1 MKVMT
6 QVLDLLFPPKCP
18 FCSRVLDEPRAP
30 LCPKCQPVL
39 PWLDHKDSFR
49 KVDFTSGCWSALEY
63 RDEVRKAVH
72 HYKFTPI
79 RAKGG
84 PLGQL
89 MAQCVLDH
97 PEIRP
102 DVITWAPLSRKR
114 LRERGFDQAEE
125 LARSAGRELKIPVL
139 PLLVKAR
146 DTGRQSDLV
155 QAEQR
160 RANVLGVYALC
171 PNVSVQGRRILLVD
185 DVVTSGATL
194 SACAKV
200 LVGAGAEKVWCVTLA
215 QAGN

>member
-1 MKVMT
+1 MT

-18 FCSRVLDEPRAP
+18 FCEGVLDDPRAP

-79 RAKGG
+79 RARGG

-160 RANVLGVYALC
+160 RANVLGVYALR

-194 SACAKV
+194 LACAKV
-200 LVGAGAEKVWCVTLA
+200 LAEAGAEEVWCVTLA

>member
-1 MKVMT
+1 MT

>member
-1 MKVMT
+1 MK
-6 QVLDLLFPPKCP
+6 LYYYLLNLLFPPKCP
-18 FCSRVLDEPRAP
+18 FCERVLDDPRAP
-30 LCPKCQPVL
+30 LCEKCQYAL
-39 PWLDHKDSFR
+39 PWLDQKDAFR
-49 KVDFTSGCWSALEY
+49 KVEFTSGCYSVLEY
-63 RDEVRKAVH
+63 RDAVRKAIH

-79 RAKGG
+79 RARGG

-97 PEIRP
+97 PEITP
-102 DVITWAPLSRKR
+102 EVITWAPLSRKR

-125 LARSAGRELKIPVL
+125 LARSAGRILEIPVI
-139 PLLVKAR
+139 PLLVKSR
-146 DTGRQSDLV
+146 DTGRQSDLIR
-155 QAEQR
+155 AEQR
-160 RANVLGVYALC
+160 RANVQGAYEPYPDAEIR
-171 PNVSVQGRRILLVD
+171 GRRVLLVD

>member
-18 FCSRVLDEPRAP
+18 ICSRVLDEPRAP